1 MSKEVKRSR
10 RMFSTEQKVAILRR
24 HLVDKVPV
32 SDLCDEY
39 KLQPSLLYQWQRQ
52 LFENMAMAFEGTAG
66 NGGASQ
72 RERQQLAQKV
82 ERLEAKLARR
92 DTVIAE
98 ISAEYVQLKKELGE
112 P

>member
-52 LFENMAMAFEGTAG
+52 LFENMAGAFEAAAS
-66 NGGASQ
+66 NGASQ
-72 RERQQLAQKV
+72 RERRLAEKV
-82 ERLEAKLARR
+82 EHLEGRLARK

-98 ISAEYVQLKKELGE
+98 ITAEYVQLKKELGE